1 MEFRRSLG
9 VSAIVR
15 LTRDALRHQAGE
27 VGMIVGQAP
36 NGRGRYS
43 VMFPG
48 SPFALSLAADDVELV
63 QGLRPDVDRWWSP
76 TFDVWAALRERV
88 RTDQPPVA

>member
-1 MEFRRSLG
+1 MEFRTSLG

-15 LTRDALRHQAGE
+15 LKRDAIYHPAGA
-27 VGMIVGQAP
+27 VGMVVGQAA
-36 NGRGRYS
+36 NGRRRYL

-48 SPFALSLAADDVELV
+48 APFALSLAAGELETV
-63 QGLRPDVDRWWSP
+63 QGIRPDQGPWWSP

-88 RTDQPPVA
+88 RHPQDQ